1 MSCMKPDL
9 QNLPKTKEK
18 QQIYHLEACKLSS
31 FSFSSLTRKK
41 SESVKLLVH
50 HFWVK
55 LRECKRFHPSRPN
68 THTHICVCVCK
79 DWSLPASIGT
89 NFCCTSSSGSGALPC
104 DAGSFTLIDSW
115 VASDTSTALA
125 VLTFSGT
132 CWEAITGFA
141 SSVISLFKF
150 GDSALPGDSLCCSP
164 LDATD
169 RVGDGAFG
177 GGQRADSISKL
188 RRQEWH

>member
-41 SESVKLLVH
+41 SQSVKLLVYL
-50 HFWVK
+50 FWVK
-55 LRECKRFHPSRPN
+55 LRECRRFHHAP
-68 THTHICVCVCK
+68 TITITITIYIYK

-89 NFCCTSSSGSGALPC
+89 SFCCTSSSGSGALPC

-115 VASDTSTALA
+115 VASDTSAALA

-132 CWEAITGFA
+132 CWEAITGFS

-169 RVGDGAFG
+169 RVGDGTFG